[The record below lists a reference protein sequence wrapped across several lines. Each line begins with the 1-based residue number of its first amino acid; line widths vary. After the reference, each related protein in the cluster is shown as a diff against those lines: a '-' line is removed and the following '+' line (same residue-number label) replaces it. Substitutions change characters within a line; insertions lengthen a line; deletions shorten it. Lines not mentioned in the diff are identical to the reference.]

1 MREIGSEFW
10 DVPTLERD
18 NGLFP
23 STTQWFLSGRGA
35 LRTILQELDGCHSV
49 AVPSWCCDSMIKPF
63 ADAGFE
69 VSFYPVTGR
78 TQELSKP
85 DSDVLLVMDYFG
97 FSGYS
102 AVPDGYHGVV
112 IRDLTHS
119 LFSKRYDDADYFF
132 GSLRK
137 WCGVWTGGF
146 ALGLKRRHDGISD
159 ESYVA
164 LRREAMERKATYI
177 AGETDSKDYLNVFA
191 EAERRLENS
200 GSAAGAERDTN
211 LAKRLDVNFIRE
223 RRRENA
229 ALLLDAF
236 REYAIFPELK
246 EHDCPLFVPIRV
258 PDGKRDALRRYLI
271 DRKIYSPIHW
281 PVSNFHALDER
292 TRRIYA
298 EELSLICDQRYTSR
312 DMCRIIDAVHA
323 FGGL

>member
-10 DVPTLERD
+10 DAPTLETE
-18 NGLFP
+18 NHFFP
-23 STTQWFLSGRGA
+23 ESAQWFLSGRGA
-35 LRTILQELDGCHSV
+35 LQAILRELDGYHTA

-63 ADAGFE
+63 VDAGFA
-69 VSFYPVTGR
+69 VSFYPVTGAAP
-78 TQELSKP
+78 ELSGVNA
-85 DSDVLLVMDYFG
+85 DVLLVMDYFG

-102 AVPDGYHGVV
+102 AVPDSYHGVV

-146 ALGLKRRHDGISD
+146 ALGLKRRYEETFD

-164 LRREAMERKATYI
+164 LRCEAMERKATYI
-177 AGETDSKDYLNVFA
+177 AGETDSKSFLNVFA
-191 EAERRLENS
+191 EAEARLENS
-200 GSAAGAERDTN
+200 GSAAGAERDIN

-236 REYAIFPELK
+236 REYAVFPELK

-281 PVSNFHALDER
+281 PVSNFHAVDER

-298 EELSLICDQRYTSR
+298 EELSLICDQRYTSW